1 MANIKINGKPSKTR
15 KVAPRTSAML
25 DEKYTGD
32 EPKWD
37 TERAKAMTFEEFDHF
52 MRKSLN
58 YYNYFYSQK
67 DLKKH
72 VVAWMKEV
80 KDFSPDEIKAFER
93 AGDRTVSMTTCGLI
107 MAHRQGMPLQ
117 ERHIEFIDANILE
130 SINSKSAEEVIEV
143 VEEEKPKAYVP
154 TIQDRLNEKTADT
167 IGELEGHYDEF
178 IKNSKYNF
186 KPYDY
191 LVANNVPQSQLS
203 KYEAVYQARFEE
215 LRQAYEKVDEQI
227 TEGYS
232 HYKAADFK
240 RIMGFI
246 DQILNDIIQ
255 YRGVKK
261 ATKKVRAPKSVS
273 KEKVVSKLKYAKED
287 KVMRLISINPA
298 DIIGAQELW
307 VYNTK
312 TRKLGKYVADS
323 LKGPLN
329 VKGTGIIG
337 FDEHKSVS
345 KTLRKPDEK
354 LKEFAKATKVQL
366 RKFLEDIKATEA
378 KLNGR
383 INAETI
389 LLRVQ

>member
-1 MANIKINGKPSKTR
+1 MANIKINGKTSKT
-15 KVAPRTSAML
+15 KKAAPRNSLLL
-25 DEKYTGD
+25 DEKYIGE

-37 TERAKAMTFEEFDHF
+37 TERAKAMSFEEFDHF
-52 MRKSLN
+52 MRKSLT
-58 YYNYFYSQK
+58 YYNYFYTQK

-72 VVAWMKEV
+72 VVAWMKVV
-80 KDFSPDEIKAFER
+80 KDFDADEIRAFER
-93 AGDRTVSMTTCGLI
+93 ASDRTVSMTTCGLI

-130 SINSKSAEEVIEV
+130 SINSKSAEEVVEVV
-143 VEEEKPKAYVP
+143 VEEKPRAHVP

-178 IKNSKYNF
+178 IANPKYQF

-203 KYEAVYQARFEE
+203 KYEAVYQARFDE
-215 LRQAYEKVDEQI
+215 LKLAFERADEQLQ
-227 TEGYS
+227 EGYS
-232 HYKAADFK
+232 HYKTADFK
-240 RIMGFI
+240 RIFAFI

-273 KEKVVSKLKYAKED
+273 KEKVVSKLKYARED
-287 KVMRLISINPA
+287 KVMRLISVNPA

-312 TRKLGKYVADS
+312 TRKLGKYIADS

-337 FDEHKSVS
+337 YDEHRSTS
-345 KTLRKPDEK
+345 KTLRKPEEK
-354 LKEFAKATKVQL
+354 LKEFARATKVEL
-366 RKFLEDIKATEA
+366 RKFLDNIKATET

-383 INAETI
+383 INLETI

>member
-1 MANIKINGKPSKTR
+1 MANIKINGKASKTR
-15 KVAPRTSAML
+15 KVAPRNSLLL
-25 DEKYTGD
+25 DEKYIGE

-37 TERAKAMTFEEFDHF
+37 TERAKTMQFEEFDHF
-52 MRKSLN
+52 MRKSLT
-58 YYNYFYSQK
+58 YYNYFYTQK

-72 VVAWMKEV
+72 VVAWMKAT
-80 KDFSPDEIKAFER
+80 KDFDADEIRAFER

-117 ERHIEFIDANILE
+117 ERHIEFIDANIIE
-130 SINSKSAEEVIEV
+130 SINSKSAEEVVEV
-143 VEEEKPKAYVP
+143 AVEEKPRAYVP

-178 IKNSKYNF
+178 VTNPKYDF
-186 KPYDY
+186 SPYSY

-203 KYEAVYQARFEE
+203 KYEAVYQARFDE
-215 LRQAYEKVDEQI
+215 LKLAFSKEDEQL

-232 HYKAADFK
+232 HYKAADYK
-240 RIMGFI
+240 RIFAFI

-312 TRKLGKYVADS
+312 TRKLGKYIADS

-337 FDEHKSVS
+337 FDEHRSVS

-354 LKEFAKATKVQL
+354 LKEFAKANKIQL
-366 RKFLEDIKATEA
+366 RKFLDDVKATEA

-383 INAETI
+383 INTETI

>member
-1 MANIKINGKPSKTR
+1 MANIKINGKVTKT
-15 KVAPRTSAML
+15 KKSAPRTSAML

-37 TERAKAMTFEEFDHF
+37 TERARAMPFEEFDHF

-58 YYNYFYSQK
+58 YYNYFYTQK

-80 KDFSPDEIKAFER
+80 KDFTPEEIKAFER

-130 SINSKSAEEVIEV
+130 SINSKSAEEVVEV
-143 VEEEKPKAYVP
+143 VDEKPKAYVP

-167 IGELEGHYDEF
+167 IGELEGHYDAF
-178 IKNSKYNF
+178 ISDPKYSF

-203 KYEAVYQARFEE
+203 KYEAVYQARFDE
-215 LRQAYEKVDEQI
+215 LKAAYEKQDEQLV
-227 TEGYS
+227 EGYS

-240 RIMGFI
+240 RIFAFI

-273 KEKVVSKLKYAKED
+273 KEKVVAKLKYAKED
-287 KVMRLISINPA
+287 KVLRLVSINPA

-307 VYNTK
+307 VYNSK

-337 FDEHKSVS
+337 FDEHKSTS

-354 LKEFAKATKVQL
+354 LKEFARATKIQL
-366 RKFLEDIKATEA
+366 RRFLEDIKATETR
-378 KLNGR
+378 LNGR
-383 INAETI
+383 INTETV

>member
-1 MANIKINGKPSKTR
+1 MANIKINGKVTKT
-15 KVAPRTSAML
+15 KKSAPRTSAML

-32 EPKWD
+32 EPRWD
-37 TERAKAMTFEEFDHF
+37 TSRAKNMPFEEFDHF

-80 KDFSPDEIKAFER
+80 KDFDADEIRAFER

-130 SINSKSAEEVIEV
+130 SINSKSAEEVIEDAI
-143 VEEEKPKAYVP
+143 EEKPKAYVP

-178 IKNSKYNF
+178 IRNPKYDF
-186 KPYDY
+186 SPYSY

-203 KYEAVYQARFEE
+203 KYEAVYQSRFDE
-215 LRQAYEKVDEQI
+215 LKQAFEKADEQI

-232 HYKAADFK
+232 HYKTADFK
-240 RIMGFI
+240 RIFAFI
-246 DQILNDIIQ
+246 DKILNDIIQ

-261 ATKKVRAPKSVS
+261 LAKKIRAPKSVS
-273 KEKVVSKLKYAKED
+273 KEKVVAKLKYAKED
-287 KVMRLISINPA
+287 KVLRLVSIPA
-298 DIIGAQELW
+298 TDIIGAQTLW
-307 VYNTK
+307 CYDTK
-312 TRKLGKYVADS
+312 TRKLIVYHADS
-323 LKGPLN
+323 LTGPLN
-329 VKGTGIIG
+329 VKGTSIIG
-337 FDEHKSVS
+337 FDTAKSIA
-345 KTLRKPDEK
+345 KTLRKPEDQ
-354 LKEFAKATKVQL
+354 LKEFAKASKVEL
-366 RKFLEDIKATEA
+366 RKFMDNVKTTEA
-378 KLNGR
+378 KANGR
-383 INAETI
+383 INPNQI
-389 LLRVQ
+389 LLKTI

>member
-1 MANIKINGKPSKTR
+1 MANIKINGKTSKT
-15 KVAPRTSAML
+15 KKAAPRNSLLL
-25 DEKYTGD
+25 DEKYIGE

-37 TERAKAMTFEEFDHF
+37 TERAKAMSFEEFDHF
-52 MRKSLN
+52 MRKSLT
-58 YYNYFYSQK
+58 YYNYFYTQK

-72 VVAWMKEV
+72 VVAWMKVV
-80 KDFSPDEIKAFER
+80 KDFDADEIRAFER
-93 AGDRTVSMTTCGLI
+93 ASDRTVSMTTCGLI

-130 SINSKSAEEVIEV
+130 SINSKSAEEVVEVV
-143 VEEEKPKAYVP
+143 VEEKPQAHVP

-178 IKNSKYNF
+178 IANPKYQF

-203 KYEAVYQARFEE
+203 KYEAVYQARFDE
-215 LRQAYEKVDEQI
+215 LKLAFERADEQLQ
-227 TEGYS
+227 EGYS
-232 HYKAADFK
+232 HYKTADFK
-240 RIMGFI
+240 RIFAFI

-273 KEKVVSKLKYAKED
+273 KEKVVSKLKYARED
-287 KVMRLISINPA
+287 KVMRLISVNPA

-312 TRKLGKYVADS
+312 TRKLGKYIADS

-337 FDEHKSVS
+337 YDEHRSTS
-345 KTLRKPDEK
+345 KTLRKPEEK
-354 LKEFAKATKVQL
+354 LKEFARATKVEL
-366 RKFLEDIKATEA
+366 RKFLDNIKATET

-383 INAETI
+383 INLETI

>member
-37 TERAKAMTFEEFDHF
+37 TGRAKAMPFEEFDHF

-58 YYNYFYSQK
+58 YYNYFFSQK

-72 VVAWMKEV
+72 VVAWMKDV
-80 KDFSPDEIKAFER
+80 KDFTTEEIKAFER

-130 SINSKSAEEVIEV
+130 SINSKSAEEVVEV
-143 VEEEKPKAYVP
+143 VDETPKAYVP

-178 IKNSKYNF
+178 ITNPKYNF

-240 RIMGFI
+240 RIFAFI

-273 KEKVVSKLKYAKED
+273 KEKVVGKLKYAKED

-337 FDEHKSVS
+337 YDEHKSVS

-354 LKEFAKATKVQL
+354 LKEFAKATKIQL

-383 INAETI
+383 INTETI